1 MTQRTFGQ
9 PVTPRP
15 DNEIQRV
22 LVVVAHPDD
31 CDFGAAGTI
40 AGWVDAG
47 LKVTIL
53 LCTHGEQ
60 GGFDDTNREQMPAI
74 REREQV
80 AASAALG
87 VKDVRFLPG
96 HRDGWLEPSWDLQ
109 RQIVEVIRAVQPQR
123 VLIQS
128 PERWYDRIQASH
140 PDHLAAGEAAV
151 RAIYPAAENRYA
163 WPELITGQRLEP
175 WHVNEVWI
183 MAHPEMTHVVDI
195 TDTFGRKVAAL
206 QSHASQTGHMGDQL
220 VDLLSGWGSG
230 VAEMFGLGQ
239 GRLGECF
246 HVMDLG

>member
-9 PVTPRP
+9 PATPRP
-15 DNEIQRV
+15 NHDIARV

-40 AGWVDAG
+40 AGWVETG
-47 LKVTIL
+47 MSVTIL

-74 REREQV
+74 REREQA
-80 AASAALG
+80 AASGVLG

-96 HRDGWLEPSWDLQ
+96 HRDGWLEPSWELQ
-109 RQIVEVIRAVQPQR
+109 RQIVEVIRDVRPQR

-128 PERWYDRIQASH
+128 PERWYDRIHASH
-140 PDHLAAGEAAV
+140 PDHLAAGEAAI

-163 WPELITGQRLEP
+163 WPELIDEQALEP

-183 MAHPEMTHVVDI
+183 MAHPQMSHAVDI
-195 TDTFGRKVAAL
+195 TDTFDLKVAAL
-206 QSHASQTGHMGDQL
+206 RAHASQTGETFRSWRAASSAADTRMTSPGNGTPM
-220 VDLLSGWGSG
+220 LSSPITT
-230 VAEMFGLGQ
+230 AT
-239 GRLGECF
+239 RT
-246 HVMDLG
+246 

>member
-1 MTQRTFGQ
+1 MAPALAATATQRG
-9 PVTPRP
+9 
-15 DNEIQRV
+15 
-22 LVVVAHPDD
+22 
-31 CDFGAAGTI
+31 
-40 AGWVDAG
+40 
-47 LKVTIL
+47 
-53 LCTHGEQ
+53 
-60 GGFDDTNREQMPAI
+60 DTSSSWRAAI

-96 HRDGWLEPSWDLQ
+96 HRDGWLEPSWELQ
-109 RQIVEVIRAVQPQR
+109 RQIVEVIRDVQPQR

-163 WPELITGQRLEP
+163 WPELITRQRLEP

-206 QSHASQTGHMGDQL
+206 QAHASQTGHMSDQL
-220 VDLLSGWGSG
+220 EDFLNGWGSG
-230 VAEMFGLGQ
+230 VADMFGLGQ

-246 HVMDLG
+246 HIMDLG

>member
-9 PVTPRP
+9 PASPRP
-15 DNEIQRV
+15 DSEIQRA

-47 LKVTIL
+47 LSVTIL

-60 GGFDDTNREQMPAI
+60 GGFEDTNREDMPAI

-80 AASAALG
+80 AASAELG
-87 VKDVRFLPG
+87 VKDVRFLTG
-96 HRDGWLEPSWDLQ
+96 HRDGWLEPSWELQ
-109 RQIVEVIRAVQPQR
+109 RQIVEVIREVRPQR

-140 PDHLAAGEAAV
+140 PDHLAAGEAAI

-163 WPELITGQRLEP
+163 WPELIEKHDLEP
-175 WHVNEVWI
+175 WHVSEVWI
-183 MAHPEMTHVVDI
+183 MAHPEMTHPVDI
-195 TDTFGRKVAAL
+195 TDTFPRKVAAL
-206 QSHASQTGHMGDQL
+206 RCHASQTGHMSDQL
-220 VDLLSGWGSG
+220 EGFLRDWGSG
-230 VAEMFGLGQ
+230 VASMFGLDQ

-246 HVMDLG
+246 HIMDLG

>member
-1 MTQRTFGQ
+1 MTERTFGQ
-9 PVTPRP
+9 PATPRP
-15 DNEIQRV
+15 DHDIERV
-22 LVVVAHPDD
+22 LVVAAHPDD

-40 AGWVDAG
+40 AGWADAG
-47 LKVTIL
+47 LTVTVL

-96 HRDGWLEPSWDLQ
+96 HRDGWLEPSWELQ
-109 RQIVEVIRAVQPQR
+109 RQIVEVIRDVQPQR

-163 WPELITGQRLEP
+163 WPELIERQRLEP

-206 QSHASQTGHMGDQL
+206 QAHASQTGHMGDQL
-220 VDLLSGWGSG
+220 VDFLSGWGSG